1 MIIFIYILL
10 MDTKKIIM
18 ITEPNCKKA
27 LNICNRDITNGSC
40 NLRDYPSYP
49 QKSFEIFHD
58 LIVFLQETANIYLAV
73 NN

>member
-1 MIIFIYILL
+1 
-10 MDTKKIIM
+10 MDTKKILM

-27 LNICNRDITNGSC
+27 LNICNKDITNRSC
-40 NLRDYPSYP
+40 NILDYPSYP

-58 LIVFLQETANIYLAV
+58 LIILLQETANIFLAG

>member
-1 MIIFIYILL
+1 LL
-10 MDTKKIIM
+10 MDTKKILT

-27 LNICNRDITNGSC
+27 LNICNKDITNRSC
-40 NLRDYPSYP
+40 NILDYPSYP

-58 LIVFLQETANIYLAV
+58 LIILLQETANIFLAG